1 MNGLG
6 ELKTLTKNLGRKLLL
21 KQKNKNYRLD
31 VKGEVEELK
40 RFLKESHKNFV
51 EELFLKED
59 GEVLVS
65 VSEAL
70 GALLVGS
77 GVSSSMIRNIFGYV
91 KKLDLETMNMNDTIQ
106 KEITYKL
113 RLLSPKLAYIIGRA
127 GRSEKEALTLLKIY
141 FDNTVEKIGNDKKKF
156 KTFVDFF
163 ESILAYHKYYG
174 GK

>member
-91 KKLDLETMNMNDTIQ
+91 KKYLFVVNFCLCCCQTRDWYAERRATH
-106 KEITYKL
+106 
-113 RLLSPKLAYIIGRA
+113 IIH
-127 GRSEKEALTLLKIY
+127 SHSMTKI
-141 FDNTVEKIGNDKKKF
+141 D
-156 KTFVDFF
+156 
-163 ESILAYHKYYG
+163 
-174 GK
+174 